1 MTILLS
7 LAKFGL
13 QNWRWVLIAALITAC
28 GLYRHALLN
37 AEEQIDDI
45 QNQRR
50 VEIAV
55 NQAIINQVKERS
67 QTTLKRINDE
77 HKTVVEQAEKNA
89 WRNFIKR
96 YGTGTGFNGCGS
108 IGLRLPASQSS
119 SDVADSPKGAND
131 PTGEFVVIDRNR
143 ARLSIEACA
152 RDAGRLKEFQDW
164 VIGNGFPIEK

>member
-1 MTILLS
+1 MSLLTFLLGNWRVTAEAILLLLFIS
-7 LAKFGL
+7 TL
-13 QNWRWVLIAALITAC
+13 T
-28 GLYRHALLN
+28 LYRN
-37 AEEQIDDI
+37 AESEIDALKT
-45 QNQRR
+45 QYHLEN
-50 VEIAV
+50 AV
-55 NQAIINQVKERS
+55 REAQAKEVKNKS
-67 QTTLKRINDE
+67 DSTLKRINDE

-89 WRNFIKR
+89 WRNFVKR

-108 IGLRLPASQSS
+108 IGLRVPASQSS

>member
-89 WRNFIKR
+89 WRNFTKR

-108 IGLRLPASQSS
+108 IGLRVPAPDS
-119 SDVADSPKGAND
+119 ATPDSPEGANE
-131 PTGEFVVIDRNR
+131 PTGEPMAIDITGIKQF
-143 ARLSIEACA
+143 AEACG
-152 RDAGRLKEFQDW
+152 RDAGQVKQWQDW
-164 VIGNGFPIEK
+164 ATGNGFPIEK

>member
-1 MTILLS
+1 MSFLPFFFANWKYIGLAILLS
-7 LAKFGL
+7 MLFVSRIQLSSAEKEIDALKTQSRLENAVREAQAREAKSKS
-13 QNWRWVLIAALITAC
+13 
-28 GLYRHALLN
+28 
-37 AEEQIDDI
+37 D
-45 QNQRR
+45 
-50 VEIAV
+50 
-55 NQAIINQVKERS
+55 S
-67 QTTLKRINDE
+67 TLKRINDE

-89 WRNFIKR
+89 WRNFTKR
-96 YGTGTGFNGCGS
+96 YSTGTGFNGCGS